1 MAAAAAVGTA
11 SMSESDEERLLSGKG
26 QPEDDRSDTS
36 LRPARLREYIGQE
49 KVKENLAISIK
60 AALAR
65 GEGLDHLLLYGPP
78 GLGKTTLANIIAAEM
93 GVNVRTTSGPAIE
106 RPGDI
111 ASILTNL
118 QQHDVLFIDEI
129 HRLPRIV
136 EEVLYSAM
144 EDFALDLV
152 LGKGPGARSM
162 RIPLAKFTL
171 AGATTRYD
179 MISPPLR
186 DRFGSVYRLEFYSD
200 EALGEIVTRSA
211 RILNVPIEPAG
222 AAEIARRSRGTP
234 RIANRLLRRVRDHAQ
249 VLHDGVISCAV
260 AREALAR
267 LEVDELGLD
276 EVDRLILRFIIEKFD
291 GGPVGV
297 GSLAAAT
304 AEDRDTIE
312 DVYEPYL
319 MRLGFIQRTPRGRV
333 ALPAAYRHLG
343 IAPPARPP
351 AEPEQGRLWDGAE
364 GTEPV

>member
-1 MAAAAAVGTA
+1 
-11 SMSESDEERLLSGKG
+11 MSDDERLLSGKG
-26 QPEDDRSDTS
+26 QPEDDRSDTT
-36 LRPARLREYIGQE
+36 LRPARLTEYIGQE
-49 KVKENLAISIK
+49 KVKDNLQISIK

-78 GLGKTTLANIIAAEM
+78 GLGKTTLANIIASEM
-93 GVNVRTTSGPAIE
+93 GVSVRTTSGPAIE

-186 DRFGSVYRLEFYSD
+186 DRFGSVYRLEFYTHA
-200 EALGEIVTRSA
+200 ALEQIVARSA
-211 RILNVPIEPAG
+211 RVLNVPTEPAG

-276 EVDRLILRFIIEKFD
+276 GVDREILRFMIEKFN
-291 GGPVGV
+291 GGPVGLN
-297 GSLAAAT
+297 SLAAAT
-304 AEDRDTIE
+304 AEDPDTIE
-312 DVYEPYL
+312 DVYEPFL
-319 MRLGFIQRTPRGRV
+319 VRLGFIRRTPRGRE

-343 IAPPARPP
+343 LTPPAPPAPEPNQARFWD
-351 AEPEQGRLWDGAE
+351 AEPDDESPSQ
-364 GTEPV
+364 P